1 MRARPKAIAAAVGVA
16 AMLAAPTAQAG
27 YTTGTPLSTGKLTSA
42 VAVNQTNGD
51 VYVASGGGT
60 STGAVE
66 EGSLKRFS
74 SAGAG
79 QACAPTPN
87 PARPASVAINP
98 VSGGVDVLNV
108 TSPVA
113 PPLTGKLTFFA
124 GPCGAQEGSA
134 VEAGVTSKAKWPQ
147 IATDASGNV
156 YVPNSFQGAV
166 RKYSSAGSAIALA
179 HPIEGLTQPTAAAI
193 DAAGHIYVVEPK
205 SAGVNEKQKIT
216 FSGSPTGGTF
226 VLGNLPAAC
235 SAGSTAPIE
244 YTTTTTMLRTNIQ
257 NALGEKCGGSSNF
270 AVGTALGVTFQN
282 EYGKQNQP
290 LMSCNGSSLTP
301 GGAGCAVETEEA
313 GGSPEEGRLSEFAA
327 DGASLGVLLEG
338 EVSSVA
344 IDKSTGNLF
353 VGRGNY
359 DGTFESRE
367 AFHIQKYS
375 SSLVKLADF
384 GAGLFGLPGSGS
396 GLAYNQIAVEEA
408 SGKVYAADPG
418 HASVQ
423 VFNYT
428 APALFT
434 LSVSK
439 TGSGTGTVTSSPA
452 GINCGSECSAEYES
466 GTEVTLSASEDPGSL
481 FTGWSGACS
490 GSGECKVTMS
500 EAKSVSANF
509 APAFALTLT
518 KEGGEG
524 TVVSNPAGINC
535 GGACSASF
543 ESGKALVLTAS
554 PAAGYLFVSWKGCD
568 TGGANG
574 RQCTV
579 TMSKAKAVVAKFIPS
594 YTIAVSKEGPGLG
607 KVQSSPGG
615 LLCLNNCS
623 ATSAEFKAG
632 ASVALS
638 AVAAKHF
645 HLVKWTGDCSG
656 NGACSFPA
664 IAASH
669 TVGAEFAEDQQFSLT
684 VNKEGGGNG
693 TVKSSLAGIS
703 CGATCPTMSAS
714 YYTGVEVELTATPGK
729 GSALKEWTG
738 ACTGSGAC
746 KVTMS
751 EAKTVGAKFE

>member
-1 MRARPKAIAAAVGVA
+1 LTPRGALVALLATAA
-16 AMLAAPTAQAG
+16 LLTAFGGSASAT
-27 YTTGTPLSTGKLTSA
+27 YVEGTPLDTNGVFVNVTSA
-42 VAVNQTNGD
+42 AVNQSTRD
-51 VYVASGGGT
+51 VYASIPGT
-60 STGAVE
+60 TLTNVKGKVF
-66 EGSLKRFS
+66 RFS
-74 SAGAG
+74 SAGSEI
-79 QACAPTPN
+79 ACAPNTPA
-87 PARPASVAINP
+87 PSFPGSVAVNP
-98 VSGGVDVLNV
+98 KNGDLFVLDTAANKANARMRVYGESG
-108 TSPVA
+108 
-113 PPLTGKLTFFA
+113 
-124 GPCGAQEGSA
+124 CGAQ
-134 VEAGVTSKAKWPQ
+134 KAEWLDELSSGMMMPQ
-147 IATDASGNV
+147 MATDSAGNV
-156 YVPNSFQGAV
+156 YVPNAQVDKVEKFTETGTASILVEPLNNPSAAALD
-166 RKYSSAGSAIALA
+166 SAGNVYVAAGAGSCNSNATGRLTKYTAAGVEIALPA
-179 HPIEGLTQPTAAAI
+179 GLAAL
-193 DAAGHIYVVEPK
+193 E
-205 SAGVNEKQKIT
+205 N
-216 FSGSPTGGTF
+216 
-226 VLGNLPAAC
+226 VL
-235 SAGSTAPIE
+235 
-244 YTTTTTMLRTNIQ
+244 
-257 NALGEKCGGSSNF
+257 
-270 AVGTALGVTFQN
+270 
-282 EYGKQNQP
+282 
-290 LMSCNGSSLTP
+290 
-301 GGAGCAVETEEA
+301 
-313 GGSPEEGRLSEFAA
+313 
-327 DGASLGVLLEG
+327 
-338 EVSSVA
+338 SVA
-344 IDKSTGNLF
+344 VDKATGQIF
-353 VGRGNY
+353 VGRGCGADKGLVGGFRVEKY
-359 DGTFESRE
+359 SADGTT
-367 AFHIQKYS
+367 
-375 SSLVKLADF
+375 KLDEF
-384 GAGLFGLPGSGS
+384 GAGLFANTGSTIA
-396 GLAYNQIAVEEA
+396 LNQIAIDET
-408 SGKVYAADPG
+408 SGDVYVTDPG
-418 HASVQ
+418 NKKVK
-423 VFNYT
+423 VFEPEAAVNY
-428 APALFT
+428 T

-481 FTGWSGACS
+481 FTGWSGAGCS
-490 GSGECKVTMS
+490 GSGECKVTMT